1 MYCSVCRQ
9 APPPAPPLP
18 GQRLRSVKYEQWLF
32 YSKACKAKKKSIL
45 KSSVIKLGRKGAQN
59 FCPIQVE
66 AFKCAVK
73 VEVSSYSNL
82 ESK

>member
-1 MYCSVCRQ
+1 MNNGFFI
-9 APPPAPPLP
+9 A
-18 GQRLRSVKYEQWLF
+18 RLVRL
-32 YSKACKAKKKSIL
+32 KKKSIL